1 MADVVNY
8 MTSNFI
14 TLVGWRNS
22 YFICGGL
29 GVVTSLVGLVFMREP
44 LNSVKI
50 LAEKE
55 ALIDLKNGIFNKN
68 ES

>member
-8 MTSNFI
+8 MTSNLI

-44 LNSVKI
+44 PNFVKI

-55 ALIDLKNGIFNKN
+55 A
-68 ES
+68 

>member
-1 MADVVNY
+1 MYQIFGTMADVVNY
-8 MTSNFI
+8 MTTNLI

-44 LNSVKI
+44 PNSVKI
-50 LAEKE
+50 
-55 ALIDLKNGIFNKN
+55 
-68 ES
+68 